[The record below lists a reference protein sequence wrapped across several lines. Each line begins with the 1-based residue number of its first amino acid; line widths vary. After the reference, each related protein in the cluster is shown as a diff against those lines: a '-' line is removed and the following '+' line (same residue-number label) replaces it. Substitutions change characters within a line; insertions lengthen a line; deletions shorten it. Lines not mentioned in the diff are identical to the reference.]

1 VSKQLTGVT
10 RMDSQSRQASVVDLL
25 GSGLIGSSEGG
36 RFVWSCDGGNRPL
49 GLEVTWTWTFFSKFD
64 FCLNV
69 SRDDFNQSVPCGK
82 QL

>member
-49 GLEVTWTWTFFSKFD
+49 GLEV
-64 FCLNV
+64 
-69 SRDDFNQSVPCGK
+69 
-82 QL
+82 